1 MVPEALQ
8 EVVLAV
14 TAERSTARIL
24 AQIVRGLA
32 AQPGVVLARV
42 WLVGPGDICETCPM
56 RAECPDQTRCL
67 HLSASAGTPTDG
79 REDWARLNGA
89 FSRFPL
95 NVRKIGRIGATGE
108 GILLNGLER
117 EHDWIARPD
126 WLRKERISSFGGQPL
141 ISRGEVLGVLAVF
154 HREPCDRRTF
164 AWLRTFADHAA
175 NAISNARALEE
186 VEQLKE
192 QLDEAQHLSGT
203 GSFAWCA
210 ATNEITCSDQ
220 SRHIFEIESG
230 TRVTLAL
237 IVSRVHP
244 EDAPAFRE
252 RLERARGGDTVVE
265 LDLRLQLANGSI
277 KYLHM
282 VAHGSRDQELQWRY
296 IGAIQD
302 VTQRRLSDEALERAR
317 AELTHV
323 ARVTSLGA
331 LTASIAHE
339 VSQPLSGIGINAGAC
354 LRMLGADPPNV
365 DGARATAQRVI
376 RDVNRASEVIARL
389 RALFGKTGD
398 TVESVDLNEATREVI
413 ALSSNELMKSRVVLR
428 VELFDDLPRVAG
440 DRIQLQQVILNLLL
454 NASDAMSAII
464 DRPRLLVISTAR
476 DADDRVRLAVQD
488 AGVGVEPQ
496 AVEKLF
502 EAFHTTKSS
511 GMGMG
516 LSVSRA
522 IVENHHG
529 RLWGVPNEGPG
540 ATFSFSIPRWLEA

>member
-1 MVPEALQ
+1 MDSEALQ
-8 EVVLAV
+8 DVILAV

-89 FSRFPL
+89 FRRFPL

-108 GILLNGLER
+108 GMLINGLER

-126 WLRKERISSFGGQPL
+126 WLRSERISSFGGQPL
-141 ISRGEVLGVLAVF
+141 VSRGEVLGVLAVF

-192 QLDEAQHLSGT
+192 QLDEAQRLSCT
-203 GSFAWCA
+203 GSFAWRA

-220 SRHIFEIESG
+220 SRHIFEIESA
-230 TRVTLAL
+230 TPVTLAL
-237 IVSRVHP
+237 IVSRIHP
-244 EDAPAFRE
+244 EDVSAFRE
-252 RLERARGGDTVVE
+252 RLERARSGATVVE
-265 LDLRLQLANGSI
+265 LDLRLQLANGAI

-282 VAHGSRDQELQWRY
+282 VAHGGRDHDLQWRY

-354 LRMLGADPPNV
+354 LRMLGSDPPNV
-365 DGARATAQRVI
+365 DGARVTAQRVI
-376 RDVNRASEVIARL
+376 RDVDRASEVIARL

-398 TVESVDLNEATREVI
+398 RVESVDLNEATREVI
-413 ALSSNELMKSRVVLR
+413 ALSSNELTKSRVVLR

-454 NASDAMSAII
+454 NASDAMSAIL
-464 DRPRLLVISTAR
+464 DRPRLLVIRTAR
-476 DADDRVRLAVQD
+476 DDDDRVRLAVQD
-488 AGVGVEPQ
+488 AGVGVELQ
-496 AVEKLF
+496 SVDKLF

-516 LSVSRA
+516 LSISRA
-522 IVENHHG
+522 IVENHRG
-529 RLWGVPNEGPG
+529 RLWAVPNEGPG
-540 ATFSFSIPRWLEA
+540 ATFSFSIPRWLDA

>member
-1 MVPEALQ
+1 MPCHCFSAP
-8 EVVLAV
+8 
-14 TAERSTARIL
+14 
-24 AQIVRGLA
+24 
-32 AQPGVVLARV
+32 QPTLTKKL
-42 WLVGPGDICETCPM
+42 LV
-56 RAECPDQTRCL
+56 
-67 HLSASAGTPTDG
+67 
-79 REDWARLNGA
+79 
-89 FSRFPL
+89 
-95 NVRKIGRIGATGE
+95 
-108 GILLNGLER
+108 
-117 EHDWIARPD
+117 
-126 WLRKERISSFGGQPL
+126 
-141 ISRGEVLGVLAVF
+141 
-154 HREPCDRRTF
+154 
-164 AWLRTFADHAA
+164 
-175 NAISNARALEE
+175 
-186 VEQLKE
+186 
-192 QLDEAQHLSGT
+192 GT
-203 GSFAWCA
+203 GSFAWRA

-265 LDLRLQLANGSI
+265 LGLRLQLANRSI

-302 VTQRRLSDEALERAR
+302 VTQRRPSDEALERAR

-454 NASDAMSAII
+454 NASDAISAII

-476 DADDRVRLAVQD
+476 DAGSRSRF
-488 AGVGVEPQ
+488 P
-496 AVEKLF
+496 
-502 EAFHTTKSS
+502 
-511 GMGMG
+511 
-516 LSVSRA
+516 SRA
-522 IVENHHG
+522 G
-529 RLWGVPNEGPG
+529 SRRD
-540 ATFSFSIPRWLEA
+540 S